1 MIGINIGS
9 QLTKF
14 SAIEIMMDK
23 KDDVYH
29 SKDFKLNQN
38 LNDFTDRVIPSIIQF
53 REKDRLIGETTKL
66 GYKKYYLSTFNNLSR
81 LIGYIYPIEINDL
94 EIEYFISDDN
104 YKDGNFNFKLNEK
117 KFHFT
122 GDYCVCA
129 FINEIDKKIKNILN
143 TNEKQKYIFTIP
155 DYYTCYQ
162 KHSLKLILESLNL
175 NNNFPFINES
185 TAITMYYGYIN
196 YLNFKETKYVIF
208 IDVGH
213 SKTSFILSKFNE
225 EEFEVIQVENISFFG
240 GRNFN
245 EIIYDECLKEFKRV
259 NKRDMNITGR
269 NTIRLMEEIEKSRKN
284 LSIND
289 DAEII
294 VDSIDND
301 IDFQYTITKKK
312 FYEITRA
319 QIKVF
324 EKKFKEFYKEV
335 NNKYEIYKIEMGGQ
349 LMRTPKLQKII
360 KKISNIDISKT
371 ISLDECHSLGALLYA
386 TFILDNKKFEKL
398 KSVKSHNMYSINY
411 TLYSK
416 KCKSLILQ
424 NDNIPFETKIKY
436 ISLSDKIDDTYFY
449 LSYNRKEF
457 NDITLG
463 DYDDDYILC
472 EYIFDNSEIK
482 NYLKNQKE
490 NENNKYRSV
499 WLKIKINES
508 NEIGFEY
515 ELSNGKN
522 FEVKIKENSGFIY
535 NQYAQHIIERFRE
548 YENFFEH
555 KKYIILKK

>member
-38 LNDFTDRVIPSIIQF
+38 LNDFIDRVIPSIIQF
-53 REKDRLIGETTKL
+53 REKDRLIGESTKL

-129 FINEIDKKIKNILN
+129 FINEIDKKIKNKLN

-213 SKTSFILSKFNE
+213 SKTSFILSKFNQ
-225 EEFEVIQVENISFFG
+225 EEFEVIKVENIIFFG
-240 GRNFN
+240 GRNLN
-245 EIIYDECLKEFKRV
+245 EIIYDECLKEFETK
-259 NKRDMNITGR
+259 NKRKMKITGR

-349 LMRTPKLQKII
+349 LMRTPILQKII
-360 KKISNIDISKT
+360 KNISNIDISKT

-411 TLYSK
+411 SFDGNHFHP
-416 KCKSLILQ
+416 LIIK
-424 NDNIPFETKIKY
+424 NENIPFETNIKIHKLKY
-436 ISLSDKIDDTYFY
+436 EISFFLTYDKNE
-449 LSYNRKEF
+449 LK
-457 NDITLG
+457 DIKLG
-463 DYDDDYILC
+463 DNDDDYIVYK
-472 EYIFDNSEIK
+472 YIFDNSEIMK
-482 NYLKNQKE
+482 YL
-490 NENNKYRSV
+490 NNKN
-499 WLKIKINES
+499 KIKINKCGNYELIFLNTQMNES
-508 NEIGFEY
+508 NKISFKY
-515 ELSNGKN
+515 LFINKYKIKI
-522 FEVKIKENSGFIY
+522 KIKEESGFKY
-535 NQYAQHIIERFRE
+535 NKQNKEIIHDLLNLE
-548 YENFFEH
+548 
-555 KKYIILKK
+555 IV

>member
-9 QLTKF
+9 QYTKF
-14 SAIEIMMDK
+14 SASEVLCK
-23 KDDVYH
+23 KNNDDVYH
-29 SKDFKLNQN
+29 SKDFKLNQQ
-38 LNDFTDRVIPSIIQF
+38 LNDIIDRFFPSIIQF
-53 REKDRLIGETTKL
+53 KENNRLIGESTKL
-66 GYKKYYLSTFNNLSR
+66 GYKKYYLSTFNHLSR
-81 LIGYIYPIEINDL
+81 LIGYIYPIEINEY
-94 EIEYFISDDN
+94 EIEYFISKDN
-104 YKDGNFNFKLNEK
+104 YNSQEGNFEFKLNEK
-117 KFHFT
+117 KFHFP

-129 FINEIDKKIKNILN
+129 FISEIDKKIKNKLN
-143 TNEKQKYIFTIP
+143 TNEKQKYIFSIP

-162 KHSLKLILESLNL
+162 KEALKLILKSLNL
-175 NNNFPFINES
+175 DNNYPFINES

-196 YLNFKETKYVIF
+196 YFKFKETKYVIF
-208 IDVGH
+208 IDAGH

-225 EEFEVIQVENISFFG
+225 EEFEVIKVENISFFG

-259 NKRDMNITGR
+259 NGRDMKITGR
-269 NTIRLMEEIEKSRKN
+269 NTIRLMEEIEKLRKN

-289 DAEII
+289 EAQI
-294 VDSIDND
+294 VVESIDDN
-301 IDFQYTITKKK
+301 IDFEFTISQTQFYK
-312 FYEITRA
+312 FIKA
-319 QIKVF
+319 QLRIF
-324 EKKFKEFYKEV
+324 EKKFRKFYNEV
-335 NNKYEIYKIEMGGQ
+335 SKTYKIYKIEMGGQ
-349 LMRTPKLQKII
+349 LMRTPLLQEKI
-360 KKISNIDISKT
+360 KDISNIEISKT

-411 TLYSK
+411 TLYSENFK
-416 KCKSLILQ
+416 PLILQ
-424 NDNIPFETKIKY
+424 NENIPFEKKIKY
-436 ISLSDKIDDTYFY
+436 ISISNNIDDVYFY
-449 LSYNRKEF
+449 LSDDRKEF

-463 DYDDDYILC
+463 DYDDDYILYQ
-472 EYIFDNSEIK
+472 YIFDNSEIK

-490 NENNKYRSV
+490 NENNKYGSV

-555 KKYIILKK
+555 KK

>member
-94 EIEYFISDDN
+94 EINYFITKEN
-104 YKDGNFNFKLNEK
+104 YNSKDGNFNFKLNEK

-129 FINEIDKKIKNILN
+129 FINEIDKKIKNKLN

-196 YLNFKETKYVIF
+196 YFDFKETKYVIF

-213 SKTSFILSKFNE
+213 SKTSFILSKFNQ
-225 EEFEVIQVENISFFG
+225 EEFEVIKVENIIFFG
-240 GRNFN
+240 GRNLN
-245 EIIYDECLKEFKRV
+245 EMIYD
-259 NKRDMNITGR
+259 G

-312 FYEITRA
+312 FYEITRD
-319 QIKVF
+319 QIKEF

-335 NNKYEIYKIEMGGQ
+335 NKKYEIYKIEMGGQ
-349 LMRTPKLQKII
+349 LMRTPILQEII
-360 KKISNIDISKT
+360 KNISNINISKT

-411 TLYSK
+411 AFNGNNFQP
-416 KCKSLILQ
+416 LIIK
-424 NDNIPFETKIKY
+424 NENIPFETNIKIHKLKY
-436 ISLSDKIDDTYFY
+436 EISFFLTYDK
-449 LSYNRKEF
+449 NEF
-457 NDITLG
+457 KDIKLG
-463 DYDDDYILC
+463 DNDDDYIVYK
-472 EYIFDNSEIK
+472 YIFDNSEIMK
-482 NYLKNQKE
+482 YL
-490 NENNKYRSV
+490 NNKN
-499 WLKIKINES
+499 KIKINKCGNYELIFLNTQMNES
-508 NEIGFEY
+508 NKISFKY
-515 ELSNGKN
+515 LFINKYKIKI
-522 FEVKIKENSGFIY
+522 KIKEESGFKY
-535 NQYAQHIIERFRE
+535 NKQNKEIIHDLLNLE
-548 YENFFEH
+548 
-555 KKYIILKK
+555 IV

>member
-29 SKDFKLNQN
+29 SKDFKINQN
-38 LNDFTDRVIPSIIQF
+38 LKHFIDRVIPSIIQF
-53 REKDRLIGETTKL
+53 REKDRLIGETTKI

-104 YKDGNFNFKLNEK
+104 YEDGNFNFKLNEK

-213 SKTSFILSKFNE
+213 SKTSFILSKFSQ
-225 EEFEVIQVENISFFG
+225 EEFEVIKVENIIFFG
-240 GRNFN
+240 GRNLN
-245 EIIYDECLKEFKRV
+245 EIIYDECLKEFEKK
-259 NKRDMNITGR
+259 NKRKMNITGR

-312 FYEITRA
+312 FYEITRD
-319 QIKVF
+319 QIKEF

-335 NNKYEIYKIEMGGQ
+335 KNKYEIYKIEMGGQ
-349 LMRTPKLQKII
+349 LMRTPILQEII
-360 KKISNIDISKT
+360 KNISNINISKT

-411 TLYSK
+411 SFDGNHFQP
-416 KCKSLILQ
+416 LIIK
-424 NDNIPFETKIKY
+424 NENIPFEKNIKY
-436 ISLSDKIDDTYFY
+436 ERILDNNDTSFILTYDK
-449 LSYNRKEF
+449 NEF
-457 NDITLG
+457 KDIKLG
-463 DYDDDYILC
+463 DNDDDYIVY

-482 NYLKNQKE
+482 KYLKK
-490 NENNKYRSV
+490 NNYGHYEFLI
-499 WLKIKINES
+499 LKIQMNES
-508 NEIGFEY
+508 NEISFKY
-515 ELSNGKN
+515 ELLNGEN
-522 FEVKIKENSGFIY
+522 FEVKIKEESGFKY
-535 NQYAQHIIERFRE
+535 NKNKKHIIEKFTE
-548 YENFFEH
+548 YEDFY
-555 KKYIILKK
+555 K

>member
-104 YKDGNFNFKLNEK
+104 YEDGNFNFKLNEK
-117 KFHFT
+117 NFHFT

-213 SKTSFILSKFNE
+213 SKTSFILSKFNQ
-225 EEFEVIQVENISFFG
+225 EEFEVIKVENIIFFG
-240 GRNFN
+240 GRNLN
-245 EIIYDECLKEFKRV
+245 EIIYDECLKEFEKK
-259 NKRDMNITGR
+259 NKRKMNITGR

-312 FYEITRA
+312 FYEITRD
-319 QIKVF
+319 QIKEF

-335 NNKYEIYKIEMGGQ
+335 NKKYEIYKIEMGGQ
-349 LMRTPKLQKII
+349 LMRTPILQEII
-360 KKISNIDISKT
+360 KNISNINISKT

-411 TLYSK
+411 AFNGNNFQP
-416 KCKSLILQ
+416 LIIK
-424 NDNIPFETKIKY
+424 NENIPFEKKIKY
-436 ISLSDKIDDTYFY
+436 ERILDNKNDTSFFLTYDK
-449 LSYNRKEF
+449 NEF
-457 NDITLG
+457 KDIKLG
-463 DYDDDYILC
+463 DNDDDYIVY

-482 NYLKNQKE
+482 KYLKK
-490 NENNKYRSV
+490 NKYD
-499 WLKIKINES
+499 N
-508 NEIGFEY
+508 Y
-515 ELSNGKN
+515 
-522 FEVKIKENSGFIY
+522 
-535 NQYAQHIIERFRE
+535 
-548 YENFFEH
+548 
-555 KKYIILKK
+555 